1 MSQKLKIFHTHSKL
15 EKLTMRNEPGLI
27 NSFDIDGVIYMGKY
41 GGVFPGPH
49 DIIITGR
56 SKEEEPETS
65 AMLLSKGISNKV
77 YMNPTAFDNKS
88 REDSG
93 RQKGRTLVYL
103 EEIGMRFGIH
113 FEDDPVQAEIIRKM
127 MPHINVVLLQHEL
140 VEKENVRHVWNNT
153 GNTEEDERPK
163 QLQLF

>member
-1 MSQKLKIFHTHSKL
+1 
-15 EKLTMRNEPGLI
+15 MRNEPGLI

-41 GGVFPGPH
+41 GGVFPGPQ

-93 RQKGRTLVYL
+93 RHKGRTLFYL

>member
-1 MSQKLKIFHTHSKL
+1 
-15 EKLTMRNEPGLI
+15 MRNIPGMI

-41 GGVFPGPH
+41 EGVFPGPH

-77 YMNPTAFDNKS
+77 YMNPTPFDNKT

-93 RQKGRTLVYL
+93 RHKGQTLFYL
-103 EEIGMRFGIH
+103 EQIGMRFGIH
-113 FEDDPVQAEIIRKM
+113 FEDDPVQAEIISKM

-140 VEKENVRHVWNNT
+140 VEKENVRHVWHNT
-153 GNTEEDERPK
+153 GNIKKDERSK
-163 QLQLF
+163 QLQLL

>member
-1 MSQKLKIFHTHSKL
+1 
-15 EKLTMRNEPGLI
+15 MRNEPGLI

-65 AMLLSKGISNKV
+65 AMLLSKGITNSV
-77 YMNPTAFDNKS
+77 YMNPTPFDSKS

-93 RQKGRTLVYL
+93 RHKGRTLFYL
-103 EEIGMRFGIH
+103 EKTGMRFGIH
-113 FEDDPVQAEIIRKM
+113 FEDDPIQAEIIRKM

-140 VEKENVRHVWNNT
+140 VEKENVRHDFNIA
-153 GNTEEDERPK
+153 GDTETNKRPE
-163 QLQLF
+163 QLSLF

>member
-1 MSQKLKIFHTHSKL
+1 
-15 EKLTMRNEPGLI
+15 MRNAPGMI

-93 RQKGRTLVYL
+93 RHKGRTLFYL

-153 GNTEEDERPK
+153 GNIKKDERSK
-163 QLQLF
+163 QLQLL